1 VQRQFMSQIISLP
14 PIGRQLTG
22 RALRMLLSQGFQHI
36 HGNYK
41 YLFMERWRIID
52 MIITAKLNNDD
63 SKVYY
68 LVSWNSQDFANT
80 MTIKVQGND
89 L

>member
-1 VQRQFMSQIISLP
+1 
-14 PIGRQLTG
+14 
-22 RALRMLLSQGFQHI
+22 
-36 HGNYK
+36 
-41 YLFMERWRIID
+41 